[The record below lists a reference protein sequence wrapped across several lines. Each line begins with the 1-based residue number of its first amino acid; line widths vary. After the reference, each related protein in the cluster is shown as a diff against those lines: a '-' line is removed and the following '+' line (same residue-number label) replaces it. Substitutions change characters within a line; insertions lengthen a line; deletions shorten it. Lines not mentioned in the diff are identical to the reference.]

1 MEGCLEREH
10 HRFVLKDI
18 ISYGVLLV
26 SMLVYYFT
34 AYQAQERRLVI
45 LETKAARTEQDVREI
60 KDDIKDVLKILRS
73 RR

>member
-1 MEGCLEREH
+1 M
-10 HRFVLKDI
+10 
-18 ISYGVLLV
+18 V

-60 KDDIKDVLKILRS
+60 KDDIKDVLKILRG